1 MSFELSAS
9 RFLFS
14 QAGAQFRQYKST
26 VLLLFVILSLRLFN
40 PVWGDVTTALIIE
53 IDGAISPAT
62 SNFIEKGLNHGNENG
77 VELIVI
83 EMDTPGGLDTSMRSI
98 IKNILNSKVPVAT
111 YVSPKGSRAASAGT
125 FILYASHIAAMAPAT
140 NLGAATPVA
149 IGGTAP
155 SPIKPEPVEPEDKE
169 ENKSEPLESTPD
181 NETALAKKRLNDAA
195 AYIRSLADRYGRNAE
210 WAELAVRE
218 AATLTAEEALEN
230 NVIDYVAD
238 DLGDLFEQINGHE
251 VETNA
256 GKQTLSTENVLI
268 ERFIKDWR
276 IKFLETLADPNLA
289 YLLML
294 IGIYGLIL
302 EGYNPGSILPGVVG
316 AICLILALFAFQVL
330 AVNYAGLI
338 LIALG
343 VVLIV
348 AEAFAPS
355 FGILGFG
362 GLTSFVLGSI
372 MLFDSG
378 IPGFE
383 VSRLL
388 IGSIAFLGGL
398 IILGLVFFLART
410 LKRPIVSGIEGMLG
424 EQGIALEDFDSKGDV
439 LVHGERWQA
448 KTSEPVKKG
457 QGIEITAVKNMLVLI
472 KPTEEG

>member
-294 IGIYGLIL
+294 IGIYSLIL

-410 LKRPIVSGIEGMLG
+410 LKRPIVSGTEGMLG

>member
-14 QAGAQFRQYKST
+14 RAGAQFRQYKST

-155 SPIKPEPVEPEDKE
+155 SPIKPEPVEPKDKE

-181 NETALAKKRLNDAA
+181 NKTALAKKRLNDAA

-410 LKRPIVSGIEGMLG
+410 LKRPIVSGTEGMLG

>member
-40 PVWGDVTTALIIE
+40 PVWGDVTTALIVE
-53 IDGAISPAT
+53 INGAISPAT

-410 LKRPIVSGIEGMLG
+410 LKRPIVSGTEGMLG

>member
-9 RFLFS
+9 RFLFTL
-14 QAGAQFRQYKST
+14 AGVQLRRYKST
-26 VLLLFVILSLRLFN
+26 VLLLFVTLSLCLFN

-410 LKRPIVSGIEGMLG
+410 LKRPIVSGTEGMLG

>member
-268 ERFIKDWR
+268 ERFIKDLR

-410 LKRPIVSGIEGMLG
+410 LKRPIVSGTEGMLG

>member
-9 RFLFS
+9 RFLFT
-14 QAGAQFRQYKST
+14 QAGVQFRRYKST
-26 VLLLFVILSLRLFN
+26 ALLLFVTLSLCLFN

-410 LKRPIVSGIEGMLG
+410 LKRPIVSGTEGMLG